1 MGSMGFSETIVI
13 IVGGLLTLLF
23 WAAVLV
29 AIWKIILIDRNV
41 KMILVVL
48 EEIRSRQRTP

>member
-1 MGSMGFSETIVI
+1 MGFSETIVI